1 LTPLLDR
8 SLPTDLAIV
17 PVENVH
23 PSPLQPRTSVSMDLV
38 SKLAES
44 MRAGRHDPLLEVEPV
59 VERPGHYQIVCGE
72 QRWRAAKAAGLKRVL
87 VRIHERLGSLQRLQ
101 KQYEE
106 NRLRA
111 ELTAYEDAQVLL
123 LAKALRDI
131 EAAEKKLTK
140 ADIPF
145 LRLDDTKLTELAQVH
160 QHLDGLK
167 TLLLANGINVIKGPN
182 GPTLAHLSP
191 WHETER
197 ALGISEAARKL
208 KLTVLRLEPEVVDYV
223 NTLPAQ
229 HAPLIAG
236 VEGSDRRA
244 ELAEQAARLTHRQLH
259 SAVSR
264 LRRDPSLSVADAV
277 AGRGSPVPQ
286 DPLAFDALLVRLSD
300 LCRQLIRLLGIL
312 RSRASIE
319 ERARINHVLA
329 DLITAAGDF
338 EVAS

>member
-1 LTPLLDR
+1 MTPLPDR
-8 SLPTDLAIV
+8 SLPTDLALV

-44 MRAGRHDPLLEVEPV
+44 IRAGRHDPLLEVEPI
-59 VERPGHYQIVCGE
+59 RDQAGHYQIICGE

-87 VRIHERLGSLQRLQ
+87 VRIHARLGSLQRLQ

-111 ELTAYEDAQVLL
+111 ELTAHEDAQVLL

-131 EAAEKKLTK
+131 ELAEKKLTQ
-140 ADIPF
+140 AGISFQP
-145 LRLDDTKLTELAQVH
+145 LDDIELTELAQIH

-167 TLLLANGINVIKGPN
+167 GLLLENGISVVKGPN

-208 KLTVLRLEPEVVDYV
+208 KLSVLRLEPEVVDDI
-223 NTLPAQ
+223 NALPAQ
-229 HAPLIAG
+229 HAPLIAR
-236 VEGSDRRA
+236 VEGTNRRA
-244 ELAEQAARLTHRQLH
+244 ELAERAAHLTHRQLH

-264 LRRDPSLSVADAV
+264 LRHDPNLSVGDAV
-277 AGRGSPVPQ
+277 AGGRSPAPE
-286 DPLAFDALLVRLSD
+286 DPLAFQTLLVRLGD
-300 LCRQLIRLLGIL
+300 LCRQLIRMLAIL
-312 RSRASIE
+312 RPRATIE
-319 ERARINHVLA
+319 ERAQINRVLA
-329 DLITAAGDF
+329 DLITAARDL
-338 EVAS
+338 EVAP